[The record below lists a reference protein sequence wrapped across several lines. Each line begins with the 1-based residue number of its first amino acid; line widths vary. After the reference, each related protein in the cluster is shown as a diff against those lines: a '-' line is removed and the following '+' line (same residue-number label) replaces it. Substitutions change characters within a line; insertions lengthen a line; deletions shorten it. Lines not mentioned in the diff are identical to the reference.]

1 MPNGDGTKDSGEV
14 GSEAPRAEG
23 FDDEKLN
30 EREPNGGADQ
40 EQDDGYEGG
49 PLGLEREPDNSQI
62 KDGGKNAHRDAEPLE
77 PFRAKDICSAIYSAA
92 SFDRRDGAIELLD

>member
-1 MPNGDGTKDSGEV
+1 V

-49 PLGLEREPDNSQI
+49 PLELECEPDDSQI
-62 KDGGKNAHRDAEPLE
+62 KNVGKSAHRDAEPLG
-77 PFRAKDICSAIYSAA
+77 PFRAKDICAATCSAA